1 MFEFSI
7 RPKIDAAAATPPS
20 PPPPYLRTP
29 RRCSTTINS
38 MGSRK
43 KDKKPKRGSAKDE
56 LKEDYTDEAPIKSVK
71 NATEHKSQLQRLSEK
86 DPEFYEFLKEH
97 DKELLEFDD
106 EEDGE
111 TDMDDEDTQ
120 EGEDEEDDPTD
131 QTQASTKKE
140 DESSI
145 KTITSEMVDS
155 WCKAIREERRIGAI
169 RSIMRAF
176 RSACHCGDDDSES
189 KLSSMSFPVF
199 NKILLFVLS
208 EMDGILRTILKLPLS
223 GGKKEMILEA
233 MNTRAWKNYNHLVKA
248 YLGNALH
255 VLNQMTDT
263 DMIAFT
269 LRRLKFSSLFL
280 AAFPALLRKY
290 IKVVLHFWGTGGGA
304 LPIVSLLFLRDICI
318 RLGSDCIDECFKG
331 IYKAYVLNCHF
342 VNPTKLQH
350 VQFLGNCVNEL
361 YRVDLPSAYQHAFVF
376 IRQLAMILRE
386 ALATKRKEIFRKVYE
401 WKYMNCLQLWTG
413 AVCAYGSE
421 ADFKP
426 LAYPLTQIISGVV
439 RLVPTARYL
448 PLRLRCIRMLNQ
460 IAAATNTFIPVAVL
474 LSDMLDMKELNKP
487 PTGGVG
493 KALDLRT
500 VLRVSKATIKTRSFQ
515 EACVSS
521 VIEELAEHLAQ
532 WSYSPAFFE
541 LSFVPAVR
549 LRSFCKSTKV
559 ERFRR
564 EMRQFIREIEANS
577 EFTNKKRMAISYL
590 PNDPSAS
597 SFMEDEKKK
606 GASPL
611 SKYVATLRL
620 KAQQR
625 NDALVESSVIV
636 GEKASIF
643 GKKKREDDD
652 DDDDDDDVNVDG
664 AAVFS
669 SSWLPSGEHKAKNL
683 EDDEKDKKEKK
694 RQKQKGV
701 GKKGAADEDVVEDF
715 VLSSD
720 EEEELMSDDENPI
733 ETQDVKTKAKA
744 KAKAHPQH
752 NKTSGKT
759 SKRKGNFRN
768 KNRSRKKRK
777 AN

>member
-1 MFEFSI
+1 
-7 RPKIDAAAATPPS
+7 
-20 PPPPYLRTP
+20 
-29 RRCSTTINS
+29 
-38 MGSRK
+38 MGSKK
-43 KDKKPKRGSAKDE
+43 KDKKPKKDSRKDE
-56 LKEDYTDEAPIKSVK
+56 QKEDNIEEAPVKSLE
-71 NATEHKSQLQRLSEK
+71 NAKEHKNQLQRLSEK

-97 DKELLEFDD
+97 DRGLLEFDD
-106 EEDGE
+106 EDDAE
-111 TDMDDEDTQ
+111 TDLDDDDDEDPQ
-120 EGEDEEDDPTD
+120 EGEGEGEDEENDPMD
-131 QTQASTKKE
+131 HIDGLSKKE
-140 DESSI
+140 DI

-155 WCKAIREERRIGAI
+155 WCKSIREERKIGAI
-169 RSIMRAF
+169 RNIMRAF
-176 RSACHCGDDDSES
+176 RSACHCGDDDNES
-189 KLSSMSFPVF
+189 KLTSMSFPVF

-223 GGKKEMILEA
+223 GGKKEMILELV
-233 MNTRAWKNYNHLVKA
+233 NTRAWKNYNHLVKA

-280 AAFPALLRKY
+280 AAFPSLLRKY

-342 VNPTKLQH
+342 VNATKLQH
-350 VQFLGNCVNEL
+350 LQFLGNCVNEL
-361 YRVDLPSAYQHAFVF
+361 FRVDLPSAYQHAFVF

-386 ALATKRKEIFRKVYE
+386 AFATKRKEIFRKVYE
-401 WKYMNCLQLWTG
+401 WKFMNCLQLWTG
-413 AVCAYGSE
+413 AICAYGSE

-474 LSDMLDMKELNKP
+474 LTDMLDMKELHKP

-493 KALDLRT
+493 KAVDLHSI
-500 VLRVSKATIKTRSFQ
+500 LRVSKATIKTRSFQ
-515 EACVSS
+515 EACV
-521 VIEELAEHLAQ
+521 IEELAEHLSQ

-564 EMRQFIREIEANS
+564 EMRQLIRVIEANC
-577 EFTNKKRMAISYL
+577 EFTNKKRMSVSYL
-590 PNDPSAS
+590 PNDHAAS

-606 GASPL
+606 GLSPL
-611 SKYVATLRL
+611 SKYVATLRQ
-620 KAQQR
+620 KAQLR
-625 NDALVESSVIV
+625 NDSLVESSVIV

-643 GKKKREDDD
+643 GKKRANRDDD
-652 DDDDDDDVNVDG
+652 DDDDDDDDNDEDEDDDLDVDG

-669 SSWLPSGEHKAKNL
+669 SPWLPSGDHKAKNI
-683 EDDEKDKKEKK
+683 EEDKKEKK
-694 RQKQKGV
+694 
-701 GKKGAADEDVVEDF
+701 GKKQGKKVAGDEDLVEDF

-720 EEEELMSDDENPI
+720 EDKSMSDDDEEDVN
-733 ETQDVKTKAKA
+733 ETDDVEAKA
-744 KAKAHPQH
+744 GPLKQGKHKHKAFEK
-752 NKTSGKT
+752 S
-759 SKRKGNFRN
+759 SKRKRNFHANN
-768 KNRSRKKRK
+768 KSRKKK

>member
-1 MFEFSI
+1 
-7 RPKIDAAAATPPS
+7 
-20 PPPPYLRTP
+20 
-29 RRCSTTINS
+29 
-38 MGSRK
+38 MGSKK
-43 KDKKPKRGSAKDE
+43 KDKKLNKGSVKDE
-56 LKEDYTDEAPIKSVK
+56 QKEKIAEEAPLE
-71 NATEHKSQLQRLSEK
+71 NAKGHKTQLQRLSEK

-97 DKELLEFDD
+97 DKELLEFD
-106 EEDGE
+106 EEGDAE
-111 TDMDDEDTQ
+111 TDMDDEDT
-120 EGEDEEDDPTD
+120 EKGEDEEEDPMD
-131 QTQASTKKE
+131 HSDGLSQ
-140 DESSI
+140 DHM
-145 KTITSEMVDS
+145 KTVTSEMVDS

-169 RSIMRAF
+169 RNIMRAF
-176 RSACHCGDDDSES
+176 RSACHCGDDDNES
-189 KLSSMSFPVF
+189 KLTSMSFPVF

-208 EMDGILRTILKLPLS
+208 EMDGILRTILKLPLF
-223 GGKKEMILEA
+223 GGKKEMIIEL
-233 MNTRAWKNYNHLVKA
+233 MNTRAWKNYNHLVKS

-269 LRRLKFSSLFL
+269 LRRLKFSSVFL
-280 AAFPALLRKY
+280 AAFPSLLRKY
-290 IKVVLHFWGTGGGA
+290 VKVVLHFWGTGGGA

-331 IYKAYVLNCHF
+331 IYKSYVLNCHF
-342 VNPTKLQH
+342 VNANKLQH

-361 YRVDLPSAYQHAFVF
+361 FRVDLPSAYQHAFVF

-386 ALATKRKEIFRKVYE
+386 AFATKRKEIFRKVYE

-413 AVCAYGSE
+413 AICAYGSE

-474 LSDMLDMKELNKP
+474 LTDMLDMKELHKP

-493 KALDLRT
+493 KAVDLRT

-515 EACVSS
+515 EACVFS

-549 LRSFCKSTKV
+549 LRNFCKSTKV

-564 EMRQFIREIEANS
+564 EMRQLIREIEANC
-577 EFTNKKRMAISYL
+577 EFTNKKRMSVSYL
-590 PNDPSAS
+590 PNDPAAS

-606 GASPL
+606 VASPL
-611 SKYVATLRL
+611 TKYVATLRE

-625 NDALVESSVIV
+625 NDSLAESSVIV
-636 GEKASIF
+636 GEKALIF
-643 GKKKREDDD
+643 GKKRANSDDDDRHDDD
-652 DDDDDDDVNVDG
+652 DDEDVVDG

-669 SSWLPSGEHKAKNL
+669 SPWLPSKDHKAKDL
-683 EDDEKDKKEKK
+683 EEDEKVKKEKK
-694 RQKQKGV
+694 RQKQKAA
-701 GKKGAADEDVVEDF
+701 GKKAAGDDDVVEDF

-720 EEEELMSDDENPI
+720 EEESSDDEEDPT
-733 ETQDVKTKAKA
+733 ETQDVKKKAAPLKHSRL
-744 KAKAHPQH
+744 KGSEK
-752 NKTSGKT
+752 SL
-759 SKRKGNFRN
+759 KRKRNFHAKHN
-768 KNRSRKKRK
+768 SKKRK
-777 AN
+777 KAN